1 MSAEGVV
8 KALLLRYSAALHHA
22 AAELARVADR
32 LGPPLGE
39 PAPSRGRNGVRQ
51 VP

>member
-32 LGPPLGE
+32 LGPPPGE
-39 PAPSRGRNGVRQ
+39 PAPSRGRNGMRQ